1 MDDIKN
7 LTLNSYNKIKTNEIL
22 KKNDQIKSEK
32 NINIHTIL
40 DNNNNDKQ
48 IKKKTIK
55 KKTFDH
61 PLSNTNSSK
70 WKSYFDDLDLLAEI
84 DKDVRRTRTNMNFFF
99 MPAKSTKNFHNLKND
114 DISDHAD
121 KKRNDSSYF
130 QDQKNKSSFET
141 NADIMGRI
149 LFIYGK
155 KYPEVRYVQGMNE
168 ILAPILYCFSNDQ
181 NPYFYLHVEEDTYNC
196 FEGLMNEIKDIYIRS
211 RDNTETGI
219 QTRLKNLMMIIKFFD
234 RDLFNHLVNEKVELQ
249 YFAFRWYTLFF
260 TQEFEMPDILRLWD
274 SLFSEDKFEFMN
286 MICTAI
292 IKMKRQE
299 ILQNDFA
306 GIMLTIQNFESIEI
320 ENLIKYG
327 LDLRNEMNKSD

>member
-1 MDDIKN
+1 M
-7 LTLNSYNKIKTNEIL
+7 
-22 KKNDQIKSEK
+22 
-32 NINIHTIL
+32 
-40 DNNNNDKQ
+40 
-48 IKKKTIK
+48 
-55 KKTFDH
+55 
-61 PLSNTNSSK
+61 
-70 WKSYFDDLDLLAEI
+70 DLLAEI
-84 DKDVRRTRTNMNFFF
+84 DKDVRRTRTHMNFFF
-99 MPAKSTKNFHNLKND
+99 MPVKSTKNLHNLKND

-121 KKRNDSSYF
+121 KKRNDSTYF
-130 QDQKNKSSFET
+130 QDPKNKTSFET

-196 FEGLMNEIKDIYIRS
+196 FEALMNEIKDIYIRS

-219 QTRLKNLMMIIKFFD
+219 QTRLKNLMLIIKFFD
-234 RDLFNHLVNEKVELQ
+234 RDLFNHLVKEKVELQ

-260 TQEFEMPDILRLWD
+260 TQEFEMPDVLRLWD

-306 GIMLTIQNFESIEI
+306 GIMLTIQNFDSIEI

-327 LDLRNEMNKSD
+327 LDLRNEINKSD